1 MQLYNI
7 YISNFPLSFQKGQR
21 RLKEFKSMVGY
32 IDTSNNSNSTED
44 QDADSWLNIDD
55 KEDPRGRVGTN
66 WPWNESK

>member
-1 MQLYNI
+1 
-7 YISNFPLSFQKGQR
+7 
-21 RLKEFKSMVGY
+21 MVGY
-32 IDTSNNSNSTED
+32 IDASNNNKTTED